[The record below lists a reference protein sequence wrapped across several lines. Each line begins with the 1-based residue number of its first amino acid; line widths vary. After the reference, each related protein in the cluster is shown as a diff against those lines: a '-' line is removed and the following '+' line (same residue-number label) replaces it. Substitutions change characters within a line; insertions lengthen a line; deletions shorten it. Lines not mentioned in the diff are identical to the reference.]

1 MIHDNLQYK
10 TLRNHIC
17 KITGKIF
24 FNFRVIFL
32 SLLSA
37 LLAPF

>member
-17 KITGKIF
+17 KITAKIF
-24 FNFRVIFL
+24 FNFRVIYL